1 MTEQSAVP
9 KAIQYL
15 IFFLCGIAIWVIPL
29 MLMDMVKVFYQVVI
43 VVVLLLL
50 WFSTMKNEKISI
62 HSTVFYAFFIAAVAT
77 ILATPF
83 GGGTTVEDR
92 TIRVVISTFLV
103 VVPILALTIL
113 SGENLASIYLKRG
126 NLRKGL
132 FIGGIAFIIFLV
144 TAIPASEI
152 FGANPVTTDQLVL
165 WAPWIIVFI
174 MFNSLR
180 EELWFRGIFLRKYA
194 AHFGEDPGNL
204 LQALLFGAAH
214 LVFPIT
220 MLNITGNL
228 ILFILP
234 FFIGLASGAAMYKTD
249 SILAA
254 FLIHAG
260 ADIPFLIAAFSMI

>member
-1 MTEQSAVP
+1 
-9 KAIQYL
+9 
-15 IFFLCGIAIWVIPL
+15 
-29 MLMDMVKVFYQVVI
+29 
-43 VVVLLLL
+43 
-50 WFSTMKNEKISI
+50 
-62 HSTVFYAFFIAAVAT
+62 
-77 ILATPF
+77 
-83 GGGTTVEDR
+83 VEDR

-113 SGENLASIYLKRG
+113 SGENLASIYLKKG

-180 EELWFRGIFLRKYA
+180 EELWFRGIFLRKYV